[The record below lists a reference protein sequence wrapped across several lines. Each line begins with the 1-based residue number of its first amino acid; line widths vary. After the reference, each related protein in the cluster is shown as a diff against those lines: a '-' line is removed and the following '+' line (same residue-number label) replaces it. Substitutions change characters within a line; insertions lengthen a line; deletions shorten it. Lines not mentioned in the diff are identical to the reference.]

1 MITEA
6 SRICSMS
13 AFEALRTIRRYR
25 SAFPLINPDQLLSLI
40 ARVEI
45 GALDYEAATALD
57 LITKEIDTGN
67 ATLFFRACLEGV
79 IAQNEVW
86 IRTASLGRQKFVQ
99 KLDRDQSSCFRC
111 AGLLDEPPSTETV
124 TWWDALQSHGRQ
136 LTDEQRLIQ
145 GREAEQRSLK
155 YEQTRLGEMGISLR
169 PVWMAIEDNTA
180 GYDIL
185 SYDHGRSAPVSR
197 LIEVKSSKSGDS
209 FYLTKNEW
217 RTALKFKDSYVFH
230 IWDLRHDLLYEL
242 RAPAIAPFIPVDT
255 DQGEWTDARIA
266 FSAFKRDIRPAP
278 SRPSQTAR

>member
-1 MITEA
+1 MNTEA

-13 AFEALRTIRRYR
+13 AFEALRIIRGYR
-25 SAFPLINPDQLLSLI
+25 SSFPLLNPDQLLSLI

-124 TWWDALQSHGRQ
+124 RWWDALQSHGRQ
-136 LTDEQRLIQ
+136 LTDEQRLLQ

-155 YEQTRLGEMGISLR
+155 YEQSRLGEMGISLR

-185 SYDHGRSAPVSR
+185 SYDHGTSAPVAR

-217 RTALKFKDSYVFH
+217 RTALKFKDRYVFH

-266 FSAFKRDIRPAP
+266 FSAFKRDIHPTQ
-278 SRPSQTAR
+278 SRPSQTEP